1 MTRYLTT
8 AELIIINE
16 EIIGAR
22 TQLRDVDL
30 LESAII
36 RPQSSAFGEDAYPT
50 MPDKAAAL
58 FHSLARN
65 HAFVDGNK
73 RTATVATIIFLEHN
87 GYQMDWNNEE
97 ALQFIVMSATGGHD
111 VTQIAQWI
119 RDHITESSQS

>member
-16 EIIGAR
+16 EIIGKR

-30 LESAII
+30 LESAVI

-50 MPDKAAAL
+50 LPAKAAAL

-73 RTATVATIIFLEHN
+73 RTATIATIIFLEHN
-87 GYQMDWNNEE
+87 GYDLEWNNEE
-97 ALQFIVMSATGGHD
+97 ALQFIVTSATGQHD
-111 VTQIAQWI
+111 IEQIAHWI
-119 RDHITESSQS
+119 STHSTEPPQL

>member
-1 MTRYLTT
+1 MTRYLTI

-16 EIIGAR
+16 EIIGKR

-30 LESAII
+30 LESSVI

-50 MPDKAAAL
+50 IPDKAAAL

-73 RTATVATIIFLEHN
+73 RTATIATIIFLEHN
-87 GYQMDWNNEE
+87 GFHVDWNNED
-97 ALQFIVMSATGGHD
+97 ALQFIIESATGGHD
-111 VTQIAQWI
+111 VEEIAQWI
-119 RDHITESSQS
+119 TENSIENSH